1 MARNQYDA
9 IVVGARCAGSPTA
22 MLLARKGYK
31 VLVVDRARFPSDT
44 VSTHLL
50 HPPGVA
56 ALARWGLLEPLVA
69 TGCPPID
76 TYAFD
81 FGPFTLSGA
90 PGTAEAPVAYAPRR
104 TVLDKLLV
112 DAAAQAGA
120 EIREGFT
127 VESVVVDDSGVV
139 TGIRGHGGD
148 GRTVTERAKM
158 VVGADG
164 RHSLVARAVG
174 PEHYHQQPRLQ
185 VSYYSYWSDL
195 PMEGR
200 FETYPRPDRGFAAWP
215 THDDLTLVIG
225 GWPMAEFQANKRN
238 LDASFLTMLEL
249 APAFADRV
257 AAATRQGRLV
267 GTAVPNFFRKP
278 YGPGWALVGD
288 AGYTKDFITAQGMHD
303 AFRDA
308 EGTPPPWTRRSP
320 APAPSTPP
328 WPLTRPAATPRCCRC
343 TSSPPSSPPSSPHHQ
358 NWRGCWGPSTATS
371 RPWTASPRSSPACCP
386 PPTSSPRSTWA
397 ACSPPP
403 GRPWWSGDSRA
414 WCCALVASISWSRV
428 DRARGRRP
436 VNG

>member
-69 TGCPPID
+69 SGCPPID

-81 FGPFTLSGA
+81 LGPFTLSGA

-127 VESVVVDDSGVV
+127 VESVVVDDRGVV

-148 GRTVTERAKM
+148 GRSVTERAKV

-185 VSYYSYWSDL
+185 VSYYSYWSGL

-200 FETYPRPDRGFAAWP
+200 FQTYLRPGRGFAAWP

-225 GWPMAEFQANKRN
+225 GWPYAEHQANRVDVEGN
-238 LDASFLTMLEL
+238 VLTMLEL

-267 GTAVPNFFRKP
+267 GTAVANFFRKP

-288 AGYTKDFITAQGMHD
+288 AGYNKDFITAQGMHD

-308 EGTPPPWTRRSP
+308 EGCATALEEAFAGARSLDDAMAAYQSTRDAQVLP
-320 APAPSTPP
+320 MYE
-328 WPLTRPAATPRCCRC
+328 LTTQLATLQ
-343 TSSPPSSPPSSPHHQ
+343 PHHPS
-358 NWRGCWGPSTATS
+358 WRGCWGPSTATS
-371 RPWTASPRSSPACCP
+371 RPWTPSPRSSPACCP
-386 PPTSSPRSTWA
+386 PPTSSPRSTWT

-403 GRPWWSGDSRA
+403 GRPWWRGDSRA